1 MKLLSSSSASLALL
15 VSAASSKALARPDN
29 STYYNPVLPGW
40 HSDPSCTQVDGTFFC
55 ATSTFVSFPGLP
67 IYASRDLVHWKLVS
81 HAWNRESQ
89 LPGVSWNTTGQQQ
102 GMYAPTLRYRDGE
115 FYVICEY
122 LVTDD
127 NIGVVFRSKDPFRD
141 EAWSD
146 PVIFHAG
153 TIDPDLFWDDDGKV
167 YVATQSIILQEID
180 LETGELSQP
189 PISLWNGTGGVWPEG
204 PHLYKKDGWY
214 YLMIAEG
221 GTELDHSITIARSR
235 RLTGP
240 YEAYERNPILTN
252 RGTDEY
258 FQTVGHGDLFQD
270 ADGHW
275 WGMSLAT
282 RSGPDWEIYPMGREA
297 VLFPVTWD
305 EGEWPVLQPVR
316 GRMSGWTLPQASRDV
331 PGDGPFN
338 SDPDVYDFEAGT
350 AIPRNLVYWR
360 VPREGAFTVTADG
373 LQIVPSRNNLT
384 GTPFSE
390 TTPELSGQ
398 QGLSFIGR
406 RQTDT
411 LFTFSVDL
419 TFHPQEAGQEAGVAV
434 FLTQANHIDLGV
446 VLLPGSSSSSC
457 ASRRKRET
465 AETQQLALRF
475 RAEGTG
481 GPPEPKTVAVPTDWL
496 DAGPIRLSIE
506 AANATHYS
514 LAAAPAADPAAR
526 IIVGTASAGLVSG
539 GNGSFVGSLVGAYA
553 TCNGAGT
560 RTECPEGGNAYFN
573 RWRYSGLGQYVSET
587 EIV

>member
-1 MKLLSSSSASLALL
+1 MKFPLL
-15 VSAASSKALARPDN
+15 VNANLAFLTSVASAAVVRSVNP
-29 STYYNPVLPGW
+29 TYYNPVLPGW
-40 HSDPSCTQVDGTFFC
+40 HSDPSCTQVDGTFLC
-55 ATSTFVSFPGLP
+55 ATSTFISFPGIP
-67 IYASRDLVHWKLVS
+67 IYASKDLINWKLVS

-102 GMYAPTLRYRDGE
+102 GMYAATLRYHE
-115 FYVICEY
+115 EQFYLICEY
-122 LVTDD
+122 LGLPEG
-127 NIGVVFRSKDPFRD
+127 NIGVVFTSSDPFSD

-146 PVIFHAG
+146 PVIFHPDK
-153 TIDPDLFWDDDGKV
+153 IDPDLFWDDGKL
-167 YVATQSIILQEID
+167 YVAIQGIILQELN

-221 GTELDHSITIARSR
+221 GTETDHSITIARSR
-235 RLTGP
+235 ELIGP
-240 YEAYERNPILTN
+240 YEAYENNPILTN

-270 ADGHW
+270 ADGNW
-275 WGMSLAT
+275 WGLCLAT
-282 RSGPDWEIYPMGREA
+282 RSGPDFEIYPMGREA

-316 GRMSGWTLPQASRDV
+316 GKMSGWTLPPPNRDV

-338 SDPDVYDFEAGT
+338 SDPDVYDFEEGT

-360 VPREGAFTVTADG
+360 VPREGAFSVTSNG

-419 TFHPQEAGQEAGVAV
+419 TFQPQEVGQEAGVTI
-434 FLTQANHIDLGV
+434 FLTQVNHIDLGI
-446 VLLPGSSSSSC
+446 VLLAGSSNSSC
-457 ASRRKRET
+457 PSHRKREE
-465 AETQQLALRF
+465 AANAQLAFRF

-481 GPPEPKTVAVPTDWL
+481 VPPEPKVVTVPKDWL
-496 DAGPIRLSIE
+496 DGPIRLQIE
-506 AANATHYS
+506 TANTTHYN
-514 LAAAPAADPAAR
+514 LAAASAADPSGS
-526 IIVGTASAGLVSG
+526 ILVGTASAGLVSG

-560 RTECPEGGNAYFN
+560 GVECPQGGNAYFN
-573 RWRYSGLGQYVSET
+573 RWRYTGEGQYVSET
-587 EIV
+587 EVV